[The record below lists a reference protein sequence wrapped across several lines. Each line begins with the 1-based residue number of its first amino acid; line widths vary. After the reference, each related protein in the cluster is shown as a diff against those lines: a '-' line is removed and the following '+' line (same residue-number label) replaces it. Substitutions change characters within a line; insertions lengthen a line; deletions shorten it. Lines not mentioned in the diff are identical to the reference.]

1 MQNIV
6 EADSVTLHMPNCI
19 PDSHAKILQ
28 IAFLG
33 IVPLVAVAL
42 SLSQQ
47 LYKRGVSARRLRD
60 RRLQAGLVRV
70 VVVVDLCS

>member
-1 MQNIV
+1 
-6 EADSVTLHMPNCI
+6 MPYSI
-19 PDSHAKILQ
+19 PESHAEILQ
-28 IAFLG
+28 IALLG

-47 LYKRGVSARRLRD
+47 LYQGWVSTRRLRD

>member
-1 MQNIV
+1 
-6 EADSVTLHMPNCI
+6 MPHGVAQ
-19 PDSHAKILQ
+19 SHTKVLQ

-47 LYKRGVSARRLRD
+47 LYKRGFRARRLWD
-60 RRLQAGLVRV
+60 RWLQARLVCMIV
-70 VVVVDLCS
+70 LV